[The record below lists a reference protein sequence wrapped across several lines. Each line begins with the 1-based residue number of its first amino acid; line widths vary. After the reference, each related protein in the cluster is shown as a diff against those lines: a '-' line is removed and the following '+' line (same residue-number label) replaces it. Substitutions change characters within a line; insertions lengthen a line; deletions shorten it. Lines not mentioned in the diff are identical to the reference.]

1 MNNIKTYFR
10 TLLFSSI
17 VFLFAYLLNW
27 QGTALSPHVDI
38 GFSLLRTAIFTYF
51 SMLGFY
57 MVYRF
62 QEMYFHGQDEV
73 DIDVL
78 ERFSFVLRCL
88 KIFFA
93 VVLGL
98 QIISTVYTGYQ
109 SISGQTEATVFHY
122 LLSELLNLFM
132 AGSDYIRHH
141 IEIIIRVNNPCI
153 LGYCTEDYPIVP
165 YILAGAAFAAFR
177 KMMKVQ
183 MTRGMII
190 ALRNII
196 VKLLHLLIQLTV
208 KIIHILRNL
217 LSKVFR
223 FAKQQS
229 AKNRILQPLSIF
241 FLDTSISIIWEE
253 LTLADYWI
261 DRFNTFLLP
270 PAPVKATLIQ

>member
-1 MNNIKTYFR
+1 MMKNIKPYTR
-10 TLLFSSI
+10 IILFSSI
-17 VFLFAYLLNW
+17 VFLFTYLINW
-27 QGTALSPHVDI
+27 QGTALSSEVNI
-38 GFSLLRTAIFTYF
+38 GFSLLRTAVFTYL
-51 SMLGFY
+51 SLLAFY
-57 MVYRF
+57 TIYRF
-62 QEMYFHGQDEV
+62 REMYFHGQEEV

-78 ERFSFVLRCL
+78 ERFSFILRWV

-98 QIISTVYTGYQ
+98 QVITSVYTGYQ
-109 SISGQTEATVFHY
+109 SIGDQTEATIFHY

-153 LGYCTEDYPIVP
+153 LGYCTKDYPIIP
-165 YILAGAAFAAFR
+165 YILAIGAFAAFR

-196 VKLLHLLIQLTV
+196 IKLLHILIQLTI
-208 KIIHILRNL
+208 KIIHVLRNL
-217 LSKVFR
+217 LGQLFR

-229 AKNRILQPLSIF
+229 IIRPLSIF

-253 LTLADYWI
+253 LTLADHWI